1 MPIRSRPKLAVAAL
15 VVAMAVGVTA
25 PAAAQTPEQF
35 YAGRTVKIMV
45 GHGPGGSYDFYA
57 RLAADMLKKHL
68 APGAHV
74 IVENKPGGGGVVA
87 TGHFYAQGSR
97 DGTMLAVFPE
107 TSAHTQ
113 ILDPATGRWKME
125 QMAYI
130 GSFAPSNSVL
140 VRRRDSPA
148 RTIADMRT
156 TTATVGCSGVTSQ
169 SFQYPAMLKVLA
181 GFKFRMVCGYPGSA
195 EYLLALEKGEVD
207 LVSNSWNALRIT
219 HLKQVQ
225 SGEMPAIVQFGLKR
239 NRELPDVPL
248 MQDLVT
254 DAQARAAIVFASAG
268 AAIGRALLAPPGVSP
283 ERIAY
288 LRAMF
293 DKMVADPELIE
304 MARKRGLELDP
315 TSGIE
320 VQKIVEEIIRSPKE
334 LIERAAKAMA
344 G

>member
-1 MPIRSRPKLAVAAL
+1 MLQILRPLFAAAL
-15 VVAMAVGVTA
+15 ALL
-25 PAAAQTPEQF
+25 PCAAFAQTPAEF
-35 YAGRTVKIMV
+35 YTNRTVKVMV

-68 APGAHV
+68 PPGNTV

-87 TGHFYAQGSR
+87 MAFFYAQGAR

-113 ILDPATGRWKME
+113 VLDPSTGRWKVE

-130 GSFAPSNSVL
+130 GSFAPSNSVI
-140 VRRRDSPA
+140 VRRRDAPVKTPA
-148 RTIADMRT
+148 EMLT

-169 SFQYPAMLKVLA
+169 SYQYPAMLKVLA
-181 GFKFRMVCGYPGSA
+181 GYKFRMVCGYPGSA

-207 LVSNSWNALRIT
+207 LVSNAWNALRVT
-219 HLKQVQ
+219 HAKIIEQGDLVPLIQ
-225 SGEMPAIVQFGLKR
+225 AGLKR
-239 NRELPDVPL
+239 NRELSNVPL

-254 DAQARAAIVFASAG
+254 EPQAQAAITFASAG
-268 AAIGRALLAPPGVSP
+268 AAIGRALIAPPGLPADRV
-283 ERIAY
+283 AY
-288 LRAMF
+288 LRGVF
-293 DKMVADPELIE
+293 DRMVADPEMIE
-304 MARKRGLELDP
+304 MAKRRGLELDP
-315 TSGIE
+315 TPGVD
-320 VQKIVEEIIRSPKE
+320 VQKIADDIIKAPKE